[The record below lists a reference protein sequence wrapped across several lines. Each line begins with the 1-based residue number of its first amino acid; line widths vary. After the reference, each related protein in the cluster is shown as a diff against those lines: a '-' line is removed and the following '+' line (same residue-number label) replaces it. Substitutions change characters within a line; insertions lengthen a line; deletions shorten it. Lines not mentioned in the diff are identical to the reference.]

1 MPWELSFTYPLATR
15 KLSLQI
21 ADRLMAVFVCLN
33 STKLSRNMSVRNKKT
48 DISRRLSSSDKEDEN
63 TARIA
68 LIPAHIIALRALF
81 QSRDC
86 MIAELFPEPD
96 VVMQPLVDAAEQPS
110 QITFQHA
117 FAMTKLKPL
126 ERSILCGDVREIL
139 PGEHCPLCAS

>member
-33 STKLSRNMSVRNKKT
+33 STKLSRDMFVRNKNT
-48 DISRRLSSSDKEDEN
+48 DISRRLSLSDKEDEN

-96 VVMQPLVDAAEQPS
+96 VACFRM
-110 QITFQHA
+110 
-117 FAMTKLKPL
+117 K
-126 ERSILCGDVREIL
+126 
-139 PGEHCPLCAS
+139 